1 MRTRFSTTGAIVCL
15 GLLLTIVSASAQ
27 NDAPPDL
34 SQLRATIQRNPS
46 DPKLYIELG
55 LAYWDRNDDR
65 SAFEAF
71 EKAVEVAPKSAEA
84 HNFLGVA
91 LMKKADLAGAI
102 KELRTAVSLDP
113 KLVRAYANLG
123 AALAR
128 SGDLPE
134 AVAVFQKALALD
146 PTNPGSHLNLGLA
159 LREKGDLKGAL
170 LHLRT
175 VAKEQPKNAMVHYE
189 LGQTLRQAGDLA
201 GSIAEFEQAIEINPE
216 LQEGY
221 YGLGLALKQ
230 QAAARKPQAPG
241 VQDPA
246 LEKAQSAVAKG
257 DLETAKDQLLALV
270 RADEHNAE
278 AHNLLGYVLGQ
289 QGDLEFA
296 RNHLQRAIELRP
308 NYGDAHYNY
317 GVALWY
323 SGSRIEA
330 VSQLRES
337 IRVDPSAGGSYAF
350 LGMALL
356 ETGELP
362 AARHALQ
369 RAIAL
374 LPPTTATYLDLGIVF
389 LRTGELDRAL
399 GQFEAGLN
407 APSSVPAPDWDTAIA
422 KLRETLK
429 KDPKN
434 AEAHNILGL
443 LLGRKGADS
452 KDVAAEFRQA
462 IQLRPEYARA
472 HNNLGL
478 VLAQSDEDKEAIAEF
493 KEAIRIAP
501 DYADAHANL
510 GATLIDS
517 GGEDAIKELET
528 AVALK
533 PGLIRAQF
541 NLAEAYAAS
550 PSHGP
555 AKQIEQLRKVVSL
568 SPDFARSHV
577 ALGKALLREGNA
589 KEAVSELK
597 DATRLDPQSGEAH
610 YQLGLA
616 LARIGSQ
623 SEATAE
629 VQKGRE
635 LSAADERNQNAAL
648 DISEGR
654 AALERGEFAQ
664 AAAKFQHAIKLQPS
678 FAAAE
683 HYLGIAL
690 QKQGDI
696 PGASAA
702 FEKAI
707 ELNPGD
713 SFARAA
719 LDRLTLPDNPKSPM
733 TTELAENSRSNA
745 SLEDPREIKKYEGY
759 IRDGRF
765 AELEPLLTDYLA
777 RNPQSDWGWYAL
789 GYTQFAQKKLG
800 PSIQS
805 LAKSLQLNIS
815 NAEAHKILGRDL
827 MLIGRFDA
835 AKTEFEQGV
844 HYNPASAELHYNLGK
859 LYSMQ
864 DDWENARKEFEQA
877 RRLDAFYAEA
887 IDGLGLS
894 EEALGQDASAVKN
907 YEEAIALNEQRKGT
921 FTSPYVNLSA
931 YYNRTENS
939 PRAVEYADKAIQ
951 LDGKCDP
958 AWFQKARAAERG
970 GDLQGAVAA
979 LNTAISLNPR
989 ASAYYYVL
997 AGVYRKLGMKEDSKK
1012 ALDMFSQLDRE
1023 SNALDKMRRNHSK
1036 SAQTAP
1042 SPGGKSDE

>member
-1 MRTRFSTTGAIVCL
+1 MFCFV
-15 GLLLTIVSASAQ
+15 LLAALSASPQ
-27 NDAPPDL
+27 NNAPPEL
-34 SQLRATIQRNPS
+34 GQLKAAIQQNPS
-46 DPKLYIELG
+46 DPKLYIALG
-55 LAYWDRNDDR
+55 LAYWDRNEDG

-84 HNFLGVA
+84 HNFLGTA

-113 KLVRAYANLG
+113 KLIRAYANLG

-128 SGDLPE
+128 SGDVTE
-134 AVAVFQKALALD
+134 AVTVFEKALALD
-146 PTNPGSHLNLGLA
+146 PTNFGSHLNLGLA
-159 LREKGDLKGAL
+159 LREKGDLRAAL
-170 LHLRT
+170 VHLRT
-175 VAKEQPKNAMVHYE
+175 VAKGQPKNAMVQYE
-189 LGQTLRQAGDLA
+189 LGQTLRQAGDLEA
-201 GSIAEFEQAIEINPE
+201 SIAAFEHAIEINPE

-230 QAAARKPQAPG
+230 QAATRQKPAPS
-241 VQDPA
+241 VHEPA
-246 LEKAQSAVAKG
+246 LEKAQNAASKG
-257 DLETAKDQLLALV
+257 DLEAAKDQLLALV
-270 RADEHNAE
+270 RSDEHDAE
-278 AHNLLGYVLGQ
+278 VHNLLGYVLGQ

-296 RNHLQRAIELRP
+296 RNHLERAIELRP
-308 NYGDAHYNY
+308 GYADAHYNY

-323 SGSRIEA
+323 SGSKHEA
-330 VSQLRES
+330 VQQLRES
-337 IRVDPSAGGSYAF
+337 VRLDPSAGGCYAF

-356 ETGELP
+356 ESGELP
-362 AARHALQ
+362 AARSALQ

-374 LPPTTATYLDLGIVF
+374 LPPTTATYLDLGMVF
-389 LRTGELDRAL
+389 LKTGELDRAL

-407 APSSVPAPDWDTAIA
+407 APSSIPAPDWDAAIA
-422 KLRETLK
+422 GMREVLA

-443 LLGRKGADS
+443 MLGRKGADS

-462 IQLRPEYARA
+462 IQLRPDYAQA

-478 VLAQSDEDKEAIAEF
+478 VLAQSDQDKDAIAEF
-493 KEAIRIAP
+493 EEAIRIAP
-501 DYADAHANL
+501 LYADAHANL

-517 GGEDAIKELET
+517 DAEEAIKELEK

-533 PGLIRAQF
+533 PGSVRAQF

-550 PSHGP
+550 ASHGP
-555 AKQIEQLRKVVSL
+555 AKQIEQLRKVISL
-568 SPDFARSHV
+568 SPDFARAHV
-577 ALGKALLREGNA
+577 ALGKALLREQKA
-589 KEAVSELK
+589 DEAVTELQE
-597 DATRLDPQSGEAH
+597 ATRLDPQSGEAH

-616 LARIGSQ
+616 LTRAGRQ

-648 DISEGR
+648 DIAEGR
-654 AALERGEFAQ
+654 AALDKGELEQ
-664 AAAKFQHAIKLQPS
+664 ASAKFQHAIKLQPDS
-678 FAAAE
+678 APAQ

-690 QKQGDI
+690 QKQGDAA
-696 PGASAA
+696 GASAA

-713 SFARAA
+713 RFARSA
-719 LDRLTLPDNPKSPM
+719 LDRLQLPDGPKS
-733 TTELAENSRSNA
+733 TIAAELVESPKSTA
-745 SLEDPREIKKYEGY
+745 SLDDPGEVKKYEGY
-759 IRDGRF
+759 IREGKF
-765 AELEPLLTDYLA
+765 AELEPLLADYVT
-777 RNPQSDWGWYAL
+777 RYPQSDWGWYAL

-805 LAKSLQLNIS
+805 LAKSLQLNIA

-835 AKTEFEQGV
+835 AKMEFDQGI
-844 HYNPASAELHYNLGK
+844 HYDPASAELRYNLGK

-877 RRLDAFYAEA
+877 LRIDPFYLEAVDA
-887 IDGLGLS
+887 LGLS
-894 EEALGQDASAVKN
+894 QEALGQEASALKN
-907 YEEAIALNEQRKGT
+907 YEEAVALNEKRKGT

-939 PRAVEYADKAIQ
+939 PKAAEYADKAIQ
-951 LDGKCDP
+951 LDANCDP
-958 AWFQKARAAERG
+958 AWFQKARAAERA
-970 GDLQGAVAA
+970 GDLQGAVSA
-979 LNTAISLNPR
+979 LNTAISINSR

-997 AGVYRKLGMKEDSKK
+997 AGVYRKLGMKDDSKK

-1023 SNALDKMRRNHSK
+1023 SNALDKMRRSHSN

-1042 SPGGKSDE
+1042 SPGGKSD

>member
-1 MRTRFSTTGAIVCL
+1 MRTRFSTTRTIFCL
-15 GLLLTIVSASAQ
+15 GLLLTAMSASAQ
-27 NDAPPDL
+27 NDAPRDPG
-34 SQLRATIQRNPS
+34 QLRATIQQNPS

-71 EKAVEVAPKSAEA
+71 EKAVDVAPKSAEA

-113 KLVRAYANLG
+113 KLIRAYANLG

-134 AVAVFQKALALD
+134 AVTVFQKALALD
-146 PTNPGSHLNLGLA
+146 PTSPGSHLNLGLA

-170 LHLRT
+170 VHLRT

-230 QAAARKPQAPG
+230 QAAARKPPATDVPN
-241 VQDPA
+241 PA
-246 LEKAQSAVAKG
+246 LEKAQNAVTNG
-257 DLETAKDQLLALV
+257 DLEAAKDQLLALV
-270 RADEHNAE
+270 RSDEHNAE
-278 AHNLLGYVLGQ
+278 VHNLLGFVLGQ

-308 NYGDAHYNY
+308 NYADAHYNY

-323 SGSRIEA
+323 SGSRVEA

-356 ETGELP
+356 EMGEFSG
-362 AARHALQ
+362 ARSALQ

-374 LPPTTATYLDLGIVF
+374 QPPTTATYLDLGIVF
-389 LRTGELDRAL
+389 LKTGELDRAL

-407 APSSVPAPDWDTAIA
+407 APSSVPAPDWDTAIS
-422 KLRETLK
+422 KLREVLT
-429 KDPKN
+429 KDSKN

-452 KDVAAEFRQA
+452 KEVAAEFRQA
-462 IQLRPEYARA
+462 IELHPEYAQA

-478 VLAQSDEDKEAIAEF
+478 VLAQSDEDKDAIAEF
-493 KEAIRIAP
+493 KQAIRIAP

-517 GGEDAIKELET
+517 DAEEAIKELER

-533 PGLIRAQF
+533 PGLVRAQF

-568 SPDFARSHV
+568 SPDFARAHV

-616 LARIGSQ
+616 LARTGSQ

-648 DISEGR
+648 DLSEGR

-664 AAAKFQHAIKLQPS
+664 ATAKFQHAIKLQPS
-678 FAAAE
+678 FAAGE

-690 QKQGDI
+690 EKQGDV

-719 LDRLTLPDNPKSPM
+719 LDRLTLPDGPKST
-733 TTELAENSRSNA
+733 TTELTENTRSNA

-765 AELEPLLTDYLA
+765 AELEPLLTDYVA
-777 RNPQSDWGWYAL
+777 RNPRSDWGWYAL

-800 PSIQS
+800 SSIQS
-805 LAKSLQLNIS
+805 LAKSLQLNIA

-835 AKTEFEQGV
+835 AKTEFEQGIR
-844 HYNPASAELHYNLGK
+844 YDSASAELHYNLGK

-864 DDWENARKEFEQA
+864 DDWENARQEFEQA
-877 RRLDAFYAEA
+877 QRLDSFYAEA
-887 IDGLGLS
+887 IDALGLS
-894 EEALGQDASAVKN
+894 QEALGQDRSAVKS

-1023 SNALDKMRRNHSK
+1023 SNSLDKMRRSHSK